1 MGYTHETTNII
12 DKYLQH
18 VQSVVDLGAQNDYR
32 FPLPA
37 PYVKDSYYKEKDYE
51 AIDISGEN
59 GSTPLDLSKL
69 HKFTKQYD
77 LLVDAG
83 TSEHIGT
90 GGKYDIK
97 AIYNCWKNKHNLVK
111 VGGYIISENPKTGN
125 WPGHGFNYYT
135 EDFYRTLSAKCGY
148 NLFSVGSVAAMGNYT
163 DGWNVYSVL
172 QKVNDKFCTLDEFK
186 ECGIKT
192 S

>member
-1 MGYTHETTNII
+1 MGYTHETTRII
-12 DKYLQH
+12 DPYLPH
-18 VQSVVDLGAQNDYR
+18 IKSVVDLGAQNDYR
-32 FPLPA
+32 VPLPA
-37 PYVKDSYYKEKDYE
+37 PYTKDSYYAGKDYE

-69 HKFTKQYD
+69 HKFDKQFD

-83 TSEHIGT
+83 TSEHVGT
-90 GGKYDIK
+90 NGKHDIK

-111 VGGYIISENPKTGN
+111 VGGYIISENPKTGH

-135 EDFYRTLSAKCGY
+135 EAFYACLVQVCGY
-148 NLFSVGSVAAMGNYT
+148 RLIDVGCVAAMGNTT

-172 QKVNDKFCTLDEFK
+172 QKNQEEFCSIREFK
-186 ECGIKT
+186 TCGIET